1 MTMMGDAVTARTPAP
16 DTRWIEM
23 AGRRHGL
30 SIQDIRPDGHT
41 NSGPDGH
48 TNSGPDGHT
57 NSGPDGL
64 EELEH
69 FILAAG
75 MARDGALLTT
85 TPGAGRGGTQDNAR
99 GGCLGQQPGGAG
111 GGVDGER
118 SYFLVNPGTGGM
130 DRVALRDWLPRLQS
144 VQEDAEGPEPAG
156 TGMMDRRMRLMQGR
170 R

>member
-48 TNSGPDGHT
+48 TNSGPDG
-57 NSGPDGL
+57 L

-85 TPGAGRGGTQDNAR
+85 TPGAGRGGTQDNAQ